1 MVKVMKESIF
11 EATIKFNEEFDNAEL
26 AAESDKPGEKASV
39 KILDLK
45 HEMSKI
51 KQIIKK
57 EQDVRSKGDK
67 SIKGSAIGGIKK
79 DE

>member
-1 MVKVMKESIF
+1 MSKVIKESF
-11 EATIKFNEEFDNAEL
+11 YEASVRIDEEFDNAEL
-26 AAESDKPGEKASV
+26 AAKSDKPGEKASIKV
-39 KILDLK
+39 LDLK
-45 HEMSKI
+45 HEMSRI
-51 KQIIKK
+51 KNKLK

>member
-1 MVKVMKESIF
+1 MSKVIKESF
-11 EATIKFNEEFDNAEL
+11 YEASVRIDEEFDNAEL
-26 AAESDKPGEKASV
+26 AAKSDKPGEKASV
-39 KILDLK
+39 KVLDLK
-45 HEMSKI
+45 HEMSRI
-51 KQIIKK
+51 KNKLK